1 MKVTTNNSL
10 TKKTVFIYRNIKTA
24 NDFKTDP
31 TLDPSTA
38 TVKTILS
45 SMAIMFQ
52 K

>member
-1 MKVTTNNSL
+1 MKTNSNTNL
-10 TKKTVFIYRNIKTA
+10 GKKTVFIYRNIKTA